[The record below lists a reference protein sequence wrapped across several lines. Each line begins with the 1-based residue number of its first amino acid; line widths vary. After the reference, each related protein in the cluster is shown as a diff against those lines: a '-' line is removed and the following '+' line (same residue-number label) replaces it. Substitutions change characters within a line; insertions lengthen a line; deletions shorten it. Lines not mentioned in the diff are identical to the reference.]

1 MSPSHSKSW
10 MVFCIKLSNSSIS
23 LLERKNCGAWLMS
36 PIYLLKFHV
45 MGGLVLWQSLL
56 QVQDSLSLSFISLMW
71 TFPPPP
77 LFCFVLLVWYRFLVC
92 ELWNHVLQISK
103 TCDMKKRFFFSNWY
117 MYFTESFL
125 KWNQISYT
133 LGENQL
139 LKIWLY
145 NIDTAL

>member
-1 MSPSHSKSW
+1 MSTSHSKSW

-36 PIYLLKFHV
+36 AIYLLKFHV
-45 MGGLVLWQSLL
+45 MEGLVVWQSLL
-56 QVQDSLSLSFISLMW
+56 QVQDSLRLSFMSLMW
-71 TFPPPP
+71 TLSPPTPTV
-77 LFCFVLLVWYRFLVC
+77 LFGFFLVWFRFLVC
-92 ELWNHVLQISK
+92 ELWNHIFQISK
-103 TCDMKKRFFFSNWY
+103 TCDVKKRFFFFSDLY

-139 LKIWLY
+139 LKIQDY
-145 NIDTAL
+145 II

>member
-36 PIYLLKFHV
+36 AIYLLKFHV
-45 MGGLVLWQSLL
+45 MGVWWFG
-56 QVQDSLSLSFISLMW
+56 SLSFRSRTVLDCPSCHLCELSL
-71 TFPPPP
+71 PPSP
-77 LFCFVLLVWYRFLVC
+77 LFCFVFLVWYRFLVC
-92 ELWNHVLQISK
+92 ELWNHILQISK
-103 TCDMKKRFFFSNWY
+103 TCDVKKRFFFSDLY

-133 LGENQL
+133 LGENHL
-139 LKIWLY
+139 LKI
-145 NIDTAL
+145 